1 MLKRALLSTIG
12 AFGFAAVALVA
23 TAPMAPAKA
32 DWTCDNCDC
41 KCGRCHTW
49 GSSSMYCCPCK
60 KSNATSENSN
70 RRPKVKSFQ
79 SRPRRQR

>member
-1 MLKRALLSTIG
+1 
-12 AFGFAAVALVA
+12 
-23 TAPMAPAKA
+23 
-32 DWTCDNCDC
+32 
-41 KCGRCHTW
+41 
-49 GSSSMYCCPCK
+49 MYCCPCK